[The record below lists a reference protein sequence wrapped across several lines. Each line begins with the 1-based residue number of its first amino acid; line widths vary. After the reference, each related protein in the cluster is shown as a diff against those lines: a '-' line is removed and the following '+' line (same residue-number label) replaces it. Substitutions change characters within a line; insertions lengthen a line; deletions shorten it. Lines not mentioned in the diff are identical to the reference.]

1 MSFARVFSAQPGL
14 IEAYKVSIE
23 VDTSKGGSNNFH
35 IVGLPDKAVEEAQDR
50 VSSAIKHSN
59 LVSPKQDNFK
69 TIVSLA
75 PADLKKNGA
84 IFDLGIAIGFLCA
97 TRQLELDL
105 ENKIFIGELGLNGEI
120 RKINGSLSVAILA
133 KKLGFKEIFLPK
145 DNANEASAVEEIKI
159 YGVINIKEIIEHFS
173 TAENKKIIE
182 EHIYVPN
189 KNLDRKNFYYSDIKG
204 QIIAKRALLIAATG
218 GHHIGFYGPPGTGK
232 SMLAKA
238 LPELLPKLEKGD
250 SLEITSIHSSAGFGI
265 ENIIENPPFRSP
277 HHTSSYISLIG
288 GGAKIKPGEITLSHK
303 GVLFLDEF
311 TEFEQRAIESLREP
325 LEERKILI
333 SRAQEKFLAPADFQL
348 VIALNPCPCGYYQSN
363 IKQCICSPQI
373 IQKYK
378 KKISGPI
385 IDRIDIWTYV
395 APPSQEEI
403 FDKKE
408 SSLSEVLNLKLEI
421 EKNRKEIAKEIRK
434 INPKYSKIADIQ
446 NRDINKICKMTDQ
459 AEEILKNSS
468 QKLFLSPRVIH
479 KIIKIS
485 KTISYIENKDII
497 NQKHI
502 LEALQFRKT
511 PYV

>member
-1 MSFARVFSAQPGL
+1 
-14 IEAYKVSIE
+14 
-23 VDTSKGGSNNFH
+23 
-35 IVGLPDKAVEEAQDR
+35 
-50 VSSAIKHSN
+50 
-59 LVSPKQDNFK
+59 
-69 TIVSLA
+69 
-75 PADLKKNGA
+75 
-84 IFDLGIAIGFLCA
+84 
-97 TRQLELDL
+97 
-105 ENKIFIGELGLNGEI
+105 
-120 RKINGSLSVAILA
+120 
-133 KKLGFKEIFLPK
+133 
-145 DNANEASAVEEIKI
+145 
-159 YGVINIKEIIEHFS
+159 
-173 TAENKKIIE
+173 
-182 EHIYVPN
+182 
-189 KNLDRKNFYYSDIKG
+189 
-204 QIIAKRALLIAATG
+204 
-218 GHHIGFYGPPGTGK
+218 
-232 SMLAKA
+232 
-238 LPELLPKLEKGD
+238 
-250 SLEITSIHSSAGFGI
+250 
-265 ENIIENPPFRSP
+265 
-277 HHTSSYISLIG
+277 
-288 GGAKIKPGEITLSHK
+288 
-303 GVLFLDEF
+303 
-311 TEFEQRAIESLREP
+311 
-325 LEERKILI
+325 
-333 SRAQEKFLAPADFQL
+333 LAPADFQL